1 MPIFTFALQCSD
13 KTAGQKKIKDIN
25 EEAQKI

>member
-13 KTAGQKKIKDIN
+13 ETAGQKKKDIN